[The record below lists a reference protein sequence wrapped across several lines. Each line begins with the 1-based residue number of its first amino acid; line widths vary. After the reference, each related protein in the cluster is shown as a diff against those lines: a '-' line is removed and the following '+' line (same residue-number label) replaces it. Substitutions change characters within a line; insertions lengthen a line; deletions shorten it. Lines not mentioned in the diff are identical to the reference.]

1 MPRSSEMRRVLVV
14 DDWVEMAEM
23 IADDLCD
30 RGYAAKAVSSGKE
43 ALRVLQT
50 ERVDALVTDLRM
62 PEVDGL
68 SLLHASIKLDPSR
81 PVIVMTAYSGLET
94 AMEATGG
101 GAFQYLMKPF
111 RLDALARLLD
121 RALSYP
127 GPAHQP
133 PA

>member
-1 MPRSSEMRRVLVV
+1 MRVLVV

-30 RGYAAKAVSSGKE
+30 RGYGATAVSSGRE
-43 ALRVLQT
+43 ALRILQT
-50 ERVDALVTDLRM
+50 RRVDVLVTDLRM

-68 SLLHASIKLDPSR
+68 SLLRASIEHDPSR
-81 PVIVMTAYSGLET
+81 PVIVMTAYSTLDT
-94 AMEATGG
+94 AMEASGS

-121 RALSYP
+121 QALRR
-127 GPAHQP
+127 
-133 PA
+133 